1 MFQVNRRGRMKTL
14 IVLFAGILSI
24 VPAFAFDKDY
34 GIMDTKDLHL
44 SILSVST
51 TGSGTA
57 DRIHYTDNIPRKPI
71 KNAITGTFWQG
82 GTAFVVSWKYLVT
95 AAHVVS
101 PTELKVRTPT
111 GEMDYYLLSIVDN
124 MVVSAGGVP
133 ARIAFIDTKKDL
145 AILEYGPI
153 LDGKV
158 RSSDRLER
166 GDAIVVIGCSNPLDE
181 FWRWNYEVRR
191 GHVKDVYPKFPGH
204 PDNKNLFET
213 TTSNDFTMDMKLIP
227 GNSGSPV
234 VAFDNGKPVIIGIA
248 RAGLKMINGRPFY
261 TYAAKV
267 DSLMPILEGGKDVP
281 GKPKD

>member
-1 MFQVNRRGRMKTL
+1 LAVIFG
-14 IVLFAGILSI
+14 F

-44 SILSVST
+44 SIVSVST
-51 TGSGTA
+51 TGTGTA
-57 DRIHYTDNIPRKPI
+57 DKIHYTDDIPRKPI
-71 KNAITGTFWQG
+71 KSTITGTFWQG
-82 GTAFVVSWKYLVT
+82 GTAFVVNGKYLLT

-101 PTELKVRTPT
+101 PAELKVRTPT
-111 GEMDYYLLSIVDN
+111 GEMDYYLLRTVDN

-153 LDGKV
+153 LDGALRILDGKV
-158 RSSDRLER
+158 SSSDRLER

-191 GHVKDVYPKFPGH
+191 GHVKDAYPKFPGH
-204 PDNKNLFET
+204 PDNKDLFET

-248 RAGLKMINGRPFY
+248 KAGLKMINGGPFY